1 MKIMFEENHF
11 SRGVQDENLEL
22 RRGGKKRKR
31 KARKSNPGLDLG
43 LANDPESVDQQ
54 ALDFGTEKGTDQGD
68 QERVRLLGIVQTM
81 PDCGSS
87 YISKMC
93 SW

>member
-1 MKIMFEENHF
+1 METRVE
-11 SRGVQDENLEL
+11 GEV
-22 RRGGKKRKR
+22 GRKE
-31 KARKSNPGLDLG
+31 KEKQEDVLGKSNPGLDLG
-43 LANDPESVDQQ
+43 HTNDPERVDQR

-68 QERVRLLGIVQTM
+68 QERVHFLRIVQTI

-93 SW
+93 FW